1 MVGAGRSGLVSLDPM
16 TGDTNTSRG
25 TLAARARSARK
36 PAPGELVPAAELP
49 VARVVVDSPL
59 SHLDRLFDYQVSQA
73 QSDDARP
80 GTRVRVRFAGR
91 LIDAYLVERVETSD
105 HVGKL
110 GYLDRV
116 VSAESVLS
124 PEVIA
129 AARSVADRYAGTLTD
144 VLRLAVPPRHARAEG
159 ETAGVP
165 APAVGAPAVPLST
178 AGWAEYTTGPAF
190 LHAAAA
196 GRPARAVWQARPGED
211 WPTRLAE
218 AAAAVDG
225 AGRGV
230 VMVVPDARDL
240 TRLDAAM
247 TTVLGPGRHASL
259 AADLGPA
266 ERYRRFLAVRRG
278 QVRVA
283 IGTRSAVFAPVR
295 DLGLIAV
302 FDDGDDL
309 LAEPR
314 SPYPHVREVA
324 MIRSAQAKSA
334 LMIGGFAR
342 TAEAQLLVES
352 GWAHPIEAPRAVIRA
367 AAPRI
372 EAAGDDYARGADS
385 AAAHARLTPAAFDAA
400 RKSLAAGL
408 PVLVQ
413 VPRRGYLPSLACATC
428 RRPARCRHCHGPLG
442 LVRGS
447 DTASCRWCGA
457 IAAPWSCPACAAT
470 AFRAVVSGAG
480 RTAEELGRAF
490 AGVRLV
496 TSAGDQI
503 HPTLPSEPALVVA
516 TPGAEPVVSGGYGA
530 ALLLDGGALLGR
542 ADLRAAEETLRRWM
556 AAATLVR
563 PAGEGGRVVVGA
575 DSGLATVQA
584 LVRWDAAGHAAEEL
598 AARRE
603 LGFPPA
609 VAMAAVEGSAGGV
622 AAFLEELE
630 MPEGA
635 ELLGPVALEHP
646 ESGERALIRI
656 ELPRQRELAAALHTA
671 SAARSARKDPEPAR
685 VRMDPLAMF

>member
-1 MVGAGRSGLVSLDPM
+1 MAMAGRSGLVSLDLM

-36 PAPGELVPAAELP
+36 AAPGELVPAAELP

-59 SHLDRLFDYQVSQA
+59 SHLDRLFDYQVSAA

-116 VSAESVLS
+116 VSAEPVLS
-124 PEVIA
+124 PEVLA
-129 AARSVADRYAGTLTD
+129 TARSVADRYAGTLTD

-159 ETAGVP
+159 EPGGPPPAGARPPLP
-165 APAVGAPAVPLST
+165 ADAWIDYS
-178 AGWAEYTTGPAF
+178 TGPAY
-190 LHAAAA
+190 LQAVAA
-196 GRPARAVWQARPGED
+196 GRAARAVWQARPGED
-211 WPTRLAE
+211 WAHRLAE
-218 AAAAVDG
+218 AAAAAEG

-247 TTVLGPGRHASL
+247 TTVLGPGRHSTL

-278 QVRVA
+278 HVRVA
-283 IGTRSAVFAPVR
+283 IGTRSAVFAPVQ

-334 LMIGGFAR
+334 LLIGGFAR

-352 GWAHPIEAPRAVIRA
+352 GWAHPIEAPRAAIRS

-413 VPRRGYLPSLACATC
+413 VPRRGYLPSLACAEC

-457 IAAPWSCPACAAT
+457 IASPWTCPACAAR

-503 HPTLPSEPALVVA
+503 HPVLPSEPALVVA
-516 TPGAEPVVSGGYGA
+516 TPGAEPVVAGGYGA

-563 PAGEGGRVVVGA
+563 PAGAGGRVVVGA
-575 DSGLATVQA
+575 DSSLVTVQA
-584 LVRWDAAGHAAEEL
+584 LVRWDAAGHAATEL
-598 AARRE
+598 AARRD

-622 AAFLEELE
+622 AAFLEELQ
-630 MPEGA
+630 MPGGA

-656 ELPRQRELAAALHTA
+656 ELARQRELAAALHTA